1 MAARARSNVD
11 HTRLIS
17 KSIFVT
23 NFPDNTTSKDLW
35 EVCKGYGTVVDVF
48 IPDRKSKAGK
58 RFAFVR
64 FIKVDNVDRL
74 VGNLCTLW
82 IGRMHLHANVARFD
96 RPPIHSSRP
105 NISTRPAAN
114 GASSFA
120 SVLKGNP
127 NNFNHIASSPA
138 MVLDDECVVERD
150 LDNFVMGEVKDF
162 SSINNLRVL
171 LSNEGFQH
179 VRLAYLGGLWVMIEL
194 TSVQTKMRFMKH
206 VGVASW
212 FSQLCKAQ
220 PDFVSRERIVWID
233 IEGVPLHAW
242 SRPTFSKIG
251 SRWGEVIELEDNKE
265 DCFARKRICIKTKL
279 EDNILEKFKIIV
291 RGKNFVI
298 RAKELF
304 VWSPTFNDNKEVDD
318 YSEDDSVNGAEEI
331 NGDISKQMNLDDET
345 DIEGVSDTVFDDK
358 ADSLGHEHTQNLSP
372 NEKENSS
379 DPFNLYNLLNKRD
392 KGEANSGLD
401 SSIPF
406 PPGFTPEREFQHVD
420 AQEVQGMENY
430 LSKRRSEGLS
440 SRVLEDAQPLNE
452 HASPSIDS
460 KKKQI
465 TRSSWWFQM
474 NCLSLNVQGL
484 GSKAKKDWIKELNN
498 KHKVNFLSVQETK
511 LDCIFDMDVKVLWV
525 DSQKHIGFSLRSPFG
540 GDRPGRVKRKN
551 QKASAKKAA
560 GGDADEDD
568 EE

>member
-1 MAARARSNVD
+1 MSRLTPNHVKYVMFARYLDGVD
-11 HTRLIS
+11 R
-17 KSIFVT
+17 
-23 NFPDNTTSKDLW
+23 
-35 EVCKGYGTVVDVF
+35 TVVDVF

-58 RFAFVR
+58 KFTFVR

-82 IGRMHLHANVARFD
+82 IGRMHLHANIARFD

-127 NNFNHIASSPA
+127 NTFNHIASSPA

-171 LSNEGFQH
+171 LSNEGFP
-179 VRLAYLGGLWVMIEL
+179 
-194 TSVQTKMRFMKH
+194 SC
-206 VGVASW
+206 VAW
-212 FSQLCKAQ
+212 
-220 PDFVSRERIVWID
+220 ERID

-291 RGKNFVI
+291 RGKIFVI

-379 DPFNLYNLLNKRD
+379 DPFNFT
-392 KGEANSGLD
+392 
-401 SSIPF
+401 SS
-406 PPGFTPEREFQHVD
+406 
-420 AQEVQGMENY
+420 
-430 LSKRRSEGLS
+430 
-440 SRVLEDAQPLNE
+440 
-452 HASPSIDS
+452 
-460 KKKQI
+460 
-465 TRSSWWFQM
+465 
-474 NCLSLNVQGL
+474 
-484 GSKAKKDWIKELNN
+484 
-498 KHKVNFLSVQETK
+498 
-511 LDCIFDMDVKVLWV
+511 
-525 DSQKHIGFSLRSPFG
+525 
-540 GDRPGRVKRKN
+540 
-551 QKASAKKAA
+551 
-560 GGDADEDD
+560 
-568 EE
+568 